1 MPEPQSNE
9 VLVADLFLSFDPVQ
23 RRSLGDRK
31 AFLLPVSIE
40 ERTGQ
45 LGPTTLMEVLPLPIA
60 FSGYS

>member
-9 VLVADLFLSFDPVQ
+9 VLLADLFLSFNPVQ
-23 RRSLGDRK
+23 RCCLGDRK
-31 AFLLPVSIE
+31 AYLLPVSIG

-45 LGPTTLMEVLPLPIA
+45 LGLPTLMEVLPLPMA